1 MAATLQTQGFLGGV
15 KIGGQLYTVRGNPQF
30 RANRNIDVTGMIG
43 TGFPYLFAEGIQTPT
58 ITMSIVG
65 RDKAVGNPFSD
76 AFLDYFLTRYP
87 IGTDNATLGT
97 TAVGAISAPVWE
109 TPIIGTYQTD
119 NTISGYTTCATA
131 MAGASIAFSD
141 GESVICIYNAK
152 AESLRIGTAKGQ
164 DINVEATFVGTR
176 YRVFRWGTA
185 VGPNTATTA
194 DLQSFLQTAN
204 DCSSVLRF
212 NSWTF
217 TGPSAAFA
225 DKVFG
230 INVSYSNN
238 HTPNMGLDGK
248 LTPIYQ
254 NAGMPNA
261 GISLTLQALDAIPGD
276 IGQPGVYAGPYPMQ
290 FTISGAS
297 AAAVFTAPSIVA
309 YNPFDRSAPM
319 GRVLRNYSYTCL
331 GSCSAPNTMSGGLL
345 TAASTWA
352 SP

>member
-65 RDKAVGNPFSD
+65 RDKVAGNPFS
-76 AFLDYFLTRYP
+76 ATFLGYFLSRYP
-87 IGTDNATLGT
+87 IGADNATLGT

-109 TPIIGTYQTD
+109 TPVIGTYRDD
-119 NTISGYTTCATA
+119 NTISGYGNCTAA

-176 YRVFRWGTA
+176 YRLFRWGTTA
-185 VGPNTATTA
+185 GPATVTTA
-194 DLQSFLQTAN
+194 ELQTFLPTTG

-217 TGPSAAFA
+217 TNTSASLA

-261 GISLTLQALDAIPGD
+261 GISLTLQALDGIPGEY
-276 IGQPGVYAGPYPMQ
+276 GQGGIPPGME
-290 FTISGAS
+290 FTITGTTGT
-297 AAAVFTAPSIVA
+297 AVFTAPAIIA
-309 YNPFDRSAPM
+309 YNPYDRSAPM

-331 GSCSAPNTMSGGLL
+331 GKCGEPNTMSEGILV
-345 TAASTWA
+345 ASTTNWT
-352 SP
+352 